1 MKIFVWGTG
10 RIAGTVIN
18 FDIPIDKIYAFID
31 NDSSKKVCMGKPV
44 FHPEEMVNEDYDAIL
59 VCTIYGCQIK
69 KQCSEIGIDIS
80 KLIFV
85 CNNVELKDENNDYDF
100 VKRIVG
106 EKYALKIQ
114 QQYTVIHSLGDD
126 KYKEKISPKE
136 VIFKNDYVRMK
147 TFELVVDEIR
157 RKNVQGDVAE
167 FGVYRG
173 EFAQYINAA
182 FPDKTC
188 YLFDSFEGFEDKEIQ
203 KEISNNNSTQIIAD
217 IFKETKVDIVL
228 EKMCCP
234 QNVCIKKGY
243 FPESLDGLETSF
255 AFVSIDAD
263 YEESIYQGLKYFY
276 PRLNAGGY
284 IFLHDYN
291 TYFNGPKEAVH
302 RYEKDNNLMIN
313 KVPICDKNG
322 TLVISK

>member
-10 RIAGTVIN
+10 RIAGAIIN
-18 FDIPIDKIYAFID
+18 FDLPIDKVFAFID
-31 NDSSKKVCMGKPV
+31 NDSSKRTCMGKPV
-44 FHPEEMVNEDYDAIL
+44 FRPEEIVNEDYDAII
-59 VCTIYGCQIK
+59 VCTIYGREIK
-69 KQCSEIGIDIS
+69 KQCSLIGIDIG

-85 CNNVELKDENNDYDF
+85 CNNYTLEDENKDYDF

-114 QQYTVIHSLGDD
+114 NQYTVIHSLGDD
-126 KYKEKISPKE
+126 KYKEKINPRE
-136 VIFKNDYVRMK
+136 VIFKNDYVRIK

-188 YLFDSFEGFEDKEIQ
+188 YLFDTFEGFENNEIE
-203 KEISNNNSTQIIAD
+203 KEISNNNSTEIIAD
-217 IFKETKVDIVL
+217 VYKKTSIPVVM
-228 EKMCCP
+228 EKMFYP
-234 QNVCIKKGY
+234 KSICIKKGY
-243 FPESLDGLETSF
+243 FPESLDGLETNF

-276 PRLNAGGY
+276 PRLNVGGY

-291 TYFNGPKEAVH
+291 TYFNGPKDAVY
-302 RYEKDNNLMIN
+302 RYEKESGLIIS
-313 KVPICDKNG
+313 KVPICDKFG
-322 TLVISK
+322 TLIISK

>member
-31 NDSSKKVCMGKPV
+31 NDSSKKVCMGKSV
-44 FHPEEMVNEDYDAIL
+44 FRPEEIVNEDYDAII
-59 VCTIYGCQIK
+59 VCTIYGQQIR
-69 KQCSEIGIDIS
+69 KQCSEIGIDVS

-85 CNNVELKDENNDYDF
+85 CNNFELIDENKDYDF
-100 VKRIVG
+100 IKKIVG

-114 QQYTVIHSLGDD
+114 NQYKVIHSMGDD
-126 KYKEKISPKE
+126 KYKEKINPEE

-188 YLFDSFEGFEDKEIQ
+188 YLFDTFEGFENNEIEKEIL
-203 KEISNNNSTQIIAD
+203 NNNSTQIISE
-217 IFKETKVDIVL
+217 IYKETSIELVMN
-228 EKMCCP
+228 KMCYP
-234 QNVCIKKGY
+234 QKIFIKKGH
-243 FPESLDGLETSF
+243 FPESMEGLETNF

-263 YEESIYQGLKYFY
+263 YEESIYQGLRYFY

-291 TYFNGPKEAVH
+291 TYFNGPKDAVY
-302 RYEKDNNLMIN
+302 RYEKDNDLVIH
-313 KVPICDKNG
+313 KVPICDKFG